1 MAKVYG
7 TNNLDVLDGWFD
19 GVTNG
24 DDTIFGYGGDD
35 WISGLNGNDIL
46 QGGEG
51 ADMLFGGHG
60 IDTATYGDSLAGV
73 YVNLQTTEGHFGTA
87 EGDHLYGIE
96 NLTGSL
102 LNDGLVGNDFDNVL
116 SGWFGDDGL
125 EGNGG
130 ADILNG
136 GWGVDNANYSTS
148 PAGVTVCLLWHS
160 ASGGDAQGDQ
170 LISIENLIGSS
181 HDDSLLG
188 DNGDNSLGGGNGND
202 TLLGFGGNDYLTGS
216 SGNDSLNGGAGLDV
230 IYGGDGADSLFGG
243 ADADTFLFVTQYE
256 SAGWD
261 PSGIDYA
268 NTDVIMDFNPAEL
281 DKIDVHYVDS
291 NVPVPGNQDFSFIGE
306 YNAAGGFTAAGQV
319 SYFYDGSANTYLIFN
334 MDGAFQAGSVPDFE
348 FAIRLAG
355 QYAPEA
361 SWFHL

>member
-19 GVTNG
+19 GVTDG

-35 WISGLNGNDIL
+35 WIYGLDGNDIL

-51 ADMLFGGHG
+51 ADKLFGGNGH
-60 IDTATYGDSLAGV
+60 DTASYGDSPSGV
-73 YVNLQTTEGHFGTA
+73 YVNLLTGQGYHGTA
-87 EGDHLYGIE
+87 EGDQLYSIE
-96 NLTGSL
+96 NITGSVF
-102 LNDGLVGNDFDNVL
+102 NDSLVGNAYDNVL
-116 SGWFGDDGL
+116 SGGFGDDDL
-125 EGNGG
+125 EGRGG

-136 GWGVDNANYSTS
+136 GWGVDTANYSTS
-148 PAGVTVCLLWHS
+148 PAGVMVSLLWHS

-170 LISIENLIGSS
+170 LNSIENLIGSWY
-181 HDDSLLG
+181 DDGLFG
-188 DNGDNSLGGGNGND
+188 DNGDNSLAGEGGSD
-202 TLLGFGGNDYLTGS
+202 TLLGFGGNDYLMGS

-230 IYGGDGADSLFGG
+230 IYGGDGADTLFGG

-268 NTDVIMDFNPAEL
+268 NTDVILDFNFAEG
-281 DKIDVHYVDS
+281 DKIDVHYVDA
-291 NVPVPGNQDFSFIGE
+291 NVKAPGDQGFNFIGE

-319 SYFYDGSANTYLIFN
+319 AYFYDGSANTYLIFN
-334 MDGAFQAGSVPDFE
+334 TDGAFQAGSVPDFE
-348 FAIRLAG
+348 FAIRLVG

-361 SWFHL
+361 SWFNL